1 MCTLKTFPIENTPNG
16 RELWQSISGNFDRFS
31 EIICEFVDNALSNF
45 RKYALDPQT
54 SRKVRIVLRE
64 QESWVDVD
72 VMDTGTGIRN
82 IHAALTLGSRCGA
95 ESPLNEHGMG
105 LKHALASVDD
115 EGCVWSI
122 QTRTPEDNE
131 LDRHLLVEG
140 PYGLEEAPMM
150 GQYRAGW
157 GKLIRP
163 TGTAISFR
171 CTRRRFETL
180 RPVGDRAE
188 KSFDTLVEILVE
200 ELAYTYA
207 QVLQRGEMTLEVDGG
222 KRTCVVHPLFP
233 IWDKDGTQEI
243 PAVTCDLGGGPV
255 ELVCRY
261 GLIRGRKETF
271 LYYKGNMESSGVEI
285 RCNGRVV
292 QRGLFRRIWN
302 GRVHPSRNHF
312 LVQVDLRV
320 KEGMALPA
328 TKPTKTGFWDGD
340 PRLEALFA
348 WIRSNVPLPAKEEP
362 VEKRLV
368 RVLAQNKAVEDGVL
382 RVAQEK
388 DTYRSLNLGTKM
400 DLFVSYRDRTVVYEA
415 KKAGSRA
422 LDVYQLR
429 MYWDGC
435 ALDGQPITQG
445 MLIARRHCP
454 EVEALV
460 EKMNSFTD
468 PTGRPY
474 QFLLT
479 TWEEE
484 GIDPCAV

>member
-72 VMDTGTGIRN
+72 VIDTGTGIRN
-82 IHAALTLGSRCGA
+82 IHAALTLGSHCGA

-131 LDRHLLVEG
+131 LDQHLLVEG

-222 KRTCVVHPLFP
+222 KQTCVVRPLFP

-271 LYYKGNMESSGVEI
+271 
-285 RCNGRVV
+285 
-292 QRGLFRRIWN
+292 F
-302 GRVHPSRNHF
+302 
-312 LVQVDLRV
+312 
-320 KEGMALPA
+320 
-328 TKPTKTGFWDGD
+328 
-340 PRLEALFA
+340 
-348 WIRSNVPLPAKEEP
+348 
-362 VEKRLV
+362 
-368 RVLAQNKAVEDGVL
+368 VL
-382 RVAQEK
+382 
-388 DTYRSLNLGTKM
+388 
-400 DLFVSYRDRTVVYEA
+400 
-415 KKAGSRA
+415 
-422 LDVYQLR
+422 
-429 MYWDGC
+429 
-435 ALDGQPITQG
+435 
-445 MLIARRHCP
+445 
-454 EVEALV
+454 
-460 EKMNSFTD
+460 
-468 PTGRPY
+468 
-474 QFLLT
+474 
-479 TWEEE
+479 
-484 GIDPCAV
+484 